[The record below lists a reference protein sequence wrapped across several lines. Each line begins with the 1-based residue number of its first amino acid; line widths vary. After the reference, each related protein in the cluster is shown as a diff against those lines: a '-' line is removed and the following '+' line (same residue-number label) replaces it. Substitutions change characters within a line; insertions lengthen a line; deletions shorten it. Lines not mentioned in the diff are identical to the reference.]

1 VRRSPRWLAEQSRGR
16 VWLLL
21 WPAAAVVGLTA
32 EWRLYG
38 WADPG
43 DWAPDLLAGWTLI
56 ACGLAGW
63 SRRPQSRSGALLAAA
78 GFAWFAPNY
87 ASIGVTAV
95 AWISAH
101 ALYLY
106 QGPLVQLV
114 LTYPRGRPVRRLDRA
129 AVIAGYAAA
138 VITPVWAGETATIV
152 LACLLVAVAVR
163 GYVRAAGRERRM
175 RLAALQATAVLAAV
189 LAAIALVRLA
199 APGQAAAAATL
210 HAYQAA
216 LCGLSLGLL
225 IGLLRGSWERAE
237 VADLVVEL
245 GETRSGTLRDEL
257 ARALG
262 DPSLQVGYWVPESA
276 GFVDF
281 EGRPLRVP
289 DPGSG
294 RSMTMVERDGQPL
307 AVLVHDPAV
316 LGDPGLVEAVS
327 SAARLAAANARLQAE
342 VRARLAEIG
351 ASRRRLLEAGD
362 EERGRLER
370 RLRDG
375 ALRRLD
381 VVAETLR
388 RARRPAPAGGAAER
402 LARAEIQLARTQEE
416 LRRLARGLHPGELSE
431 RGLAAALASL
441 ARDVPL
447 PVKLAVSVT
456 GESPAAAACAYFVCS
471 EALANVAKYA
481 AASKVAVS
489 VRSDPGGIRVEVEDD
504 GAGGADPGRGTGL
517 RGLADRV
524 ETLGGTLTVESPP
537 GRGTR
542 LVAVIPHEPGTA

>member
-1 VRRSPRWLAEQSRGR
+1 
-16 VWLLL
+16 VWLL
-21 WPAAAVVGLTA
+21 WPAAAVVGITA

-43 DWAPDLLAGWTLI
+43 DWASDLLTGWTMI
-56 ACGLAGW
+56 ACGLVGW
-63 SRRPQSRSGALLAAA
+63 WRRPQSRSGALLAAT
-78 GFAWFAPNY
+78 GFAWFAPNF
-87 ASIGVTAV
+87 AATGVTAL
-95 AWISAH
+95 AWLSAH

-106 QGPLVQLV
+106 RGPLVQLV
-114 LTYPRGRPVRRLDRA
+114 LTYPRGRLVRRLDRA
-129 AVIAGYAAA
+129 AVAAGYAVA
-138 VITPVWAGETATIV
+138 VITPVWGSKTATIV
-152 LACLLVAVAVR
+152 VACVLVAVAVR
-163 GYVRAAGRERRM
+163 GYVCAAGRERRR
-175 RLAALQATAVLAAV
+175 RLAALQATTLLAAV
-189 LAAIALVRLA
+189 LAAVALVRLTEPGPA
-199 APGQAAAAATL
+199 ANAATL
-210 HAYQAA
+210 HAYQVA
-216 LCGLSLGLL
+216 LCGLSVGLL
-225 IGLLRGSWERAE
+225 VGLLRGSWERAE

-276 GFVDF
+276 GFVDS

-289 DPGSG
+289 DPGSE

-316 LGDPGLVEAVS
+316 LGDPGLVEAVA
-327 SAARLAAANARLQAE
+327 SAARLAAANARLRAE

-375 ALRRLD
+375 ALRRLGE
-381 VVAETLR
+381 VAQTLR
-388 RARRPAPAGGAAER
+388 AARRPAAGGAGER
-402 LARAEIQLARTQEE
+402 LARAETQLARTQEE
-416 LRRLARGLHPGELSE
+416 LRRLGRGIHPRELSE
-431 RGLAAALASL
+431 RGLAAALAAL

-456 GESPAAAACAYFVCS
+456 GESPAAAACAYFVCA

-481 AASKVAVS
+481 AASHVAVS
-489 VRSDPGGIRVEVEDD
+489 VRSGTGGIRVEVEDD
-504 GAGGADPGRGTGL
+504 GAGGAGPGRGTGL

-524 ETLGGTLTVESPP
+524 ETLGGTLTVDSPP

-542 LVAVIPHEPGTA
+542 LAAVIPHGAGAA

>member
-1 VRRSPRWLAEQSRGR
+1 

-21 WPAAAVVGLTA
+21 WPAAVVVGITA

-38 WADPG
+38 WADPR
-43 DWAPDLLAGWTLI
+43 DWVPDLLTGWTLI
-56 ACGLAGW
+56 ASGLAGW
-63 SRRPQSRSGALLAAA
+63 SRRPQSRSGALLVAT
-78 GFAWFAPNY
+78 GFAWFAPNF
-87 ASIGVTAV
+87 AATGVTALG
-95 AWISAH
+95 WLSAH
-101 ALYLY
+101 ALYLHR
-106 QGPLVQLV
+106 GPLVHLV
-114 LTYPRGRPVRRLDRA
+114 LTYPRGRLVRRLDVT
-129 AVIAGYAAA
+129 AVAVGYAAA
-138 VITPVWAGETATIV
+138 AVTPVWGSETATIV
-152 LACLLVAVAVR
+152 LAALLVAVAIR
-163 GYVRAAGRERRM
+163 GYARAAGRERRI
-175 RLAALQATAVLAAV
+175 RLAALQATTLLAAV

-199 APGQAAAAATL
+199 APGQAADAATL

-225 IGLLRGSWERAE
+225 VGLFRGSWERAE

-276 GFVDF
+276 GFVDS

-289 DPGSG
+289 DPGSE

-307 AVLVHDPAV
+307 AVLVHDAAV

-351 ASRRRLLEAGD
+351 ASRRRILEAGD

-381 VVAETLR
+381 EVAETLR
-388 RARRPAPAGGAAER
+388 QARSPAAAGNAAER
-402 LARAEIQLARTQEE
+402 LAKAETQLARTQEE
-416 LRRLARGLHPGELSE
+416 LRRLARGLHSGGFSE

-441 ARDVPL
+441 AKDVPL

-456 GESPAAAACAYFVCS
+456 GESPGAAACAYFVCS

-481 AASKVAVS
+481 SASNVAVS
-489 VRSDPGGIRVEVEDD
+489 VRSGTEGIRVEVEDD
-504 GAGGADPGRGTGL
+504 GIGGADPGRGTGL

-542 LVAVIPHEPGTA
+542 LVAVIPHGAGTA

>member
-1 VRRSPRWLAEQSRGR
+1 VRRSPRWLAEPSRGR

-43 DWAPDLLAGWTLI
+43 DWVPDLLTGWTMI
-56 ACGLAGW
+56 GCGLVGW
-63 SRRPQSRSGALLAAA
+63 WRRPQSRSGALLVAT
-78 GFAWFAPNY
+78 GFAWFAPNF
-87 ASIGVTAV
+87 AMTGVA
-95 AWISAH
+95 ALGWLSAH
-101 ALYLY
+101 ALYLHR
-106 QGPLVQLV
+106 GPLVHLV
-114 LTYPRGRPVRRLDRA
+114 LTYPRGRLVRRLDVT
-129 AVIAGYAAA
+129 AVAVGYAAA
-138 VITPVWAGETATIV
+138 AVTPVWGSETATIV
-152 LACLLVAVAVR
+152 LAALLVAVAIR
-163 GYVRAAGRERRM
+163 GYARAAGRERRM
-175 RLAALQATAVLAAV
+175 RLAALQATAVLSAV
-189 LAAIALVRLA
+189 LAAVALVRLA
-199 APGQAAAAATL
+199 APGQAADAATL
-210 HAYQAA
+210 HVYQAA

-225 IGLLRGSWERAE
+225 VGVLRGSWERAE

-276 GFVDF
+276 GFVDS

-289 DPGSG
+289 APGSE

-316 LGDPGLVEAVS
+316 LGDPGLVEAVA
-327 SAARLAAANARLQAE
+327 SAAKLAAANARLQAE
-342 VRARLAEIG
+342 VRARLAEIS
-351 ASRRRLLEAGD
+351 ASRRRILEAGD
-362 EERGRLER
+362 EERSRLER

-375 ALRRLD
+375 ALRRLGE
-381 VVAETLR
+381 VAQTLR
-388 RARRPAPAGGAAER
+388 AARRPAAGGAGER

-416 LRRLARGLHPGELSE
+416 LRRLARGIHPRELSE

-456 GESPAAAACAYFVCS
+456 GESPGAAACAYFVCS

-481 AASKVAVS
+481 AASNVAVS

-504 GAGGADPGRGTGL
+504 GVGGADPGRGTGL

-524 ETLGGTLTVESPP
+524 ETLGGTLTVDSPP

-542 LVAVIPHEPGTA
+542 LVAVIPRGAGTA

>member
-1 VRRSPRWLAEQSRGR
+1 MRRWPRWLAEPFPRQM
-16 VWLLL
+16 WLLL
-21 WPAAAVVGLTA
+21 WPAAAVVGVTA

-38 WADPG
+38 WADPRN
-43 DWAPDLLAGWTLI
+43 WAPDLLTGWTLI

-63 SRRPQSRSGALLAAA
+63 SRRPQSRSGALLVAT
-78 GFAWFAPNY
+78 GFAWFAPNF
-87 ASIGVTAV
+87 AATGVTALG
-95 AWISAH
+95 WLSAH

-106 QGPLVQLV
+106 RGPLVHLV
-114 LTYPRGRPVRRLDRA
+114 LTYPPGRLVRRLDRV
-129 AVIAGYAAA
+129 AVAVGYAVA
-138 VITPVWAGETATIV
+138 VITPAWGSKTATIV
-152 LACLLVAVAVR
+152 LAALLVAVAVR

-175 RLAALQATAVLAAV
+175 RLAALWATAVLAAV
-189 LAAIALVRLA
+189 LAAVALVRLT
-199 APGQAAAAATL
+199 APGQAALAATL

-216 LCGLSLGLL
+216 LCGLSVGLL
-225 IGLLRGSWERAE
+225 VGLFRGSWERAD

-245 GETRSGTLRDEL
+245 GATRSGTLRDEL

-262 DPSLQVGYWVPESA
+262 DPSLQVGYWVARSA
-276 GFVDF
+276 GFVDS
-281 EGRPLRVP
+281 EGRPVRVP

-327 SAARLAAANARLQAE
+327 SAARLAAANVRLQAE

-351 ASRRRLLEAGD
+351 ASRRRILEAGD

-370 RLRDG
+370 RLREG

-381 VVAETLR
+381 EVAETLR
-388 RARRPAPAGGAAER
+388 RARRPAAGGADER

-416 LRRLARGLHPGELSE
+416 LRRLARGIHPRELSE

-441 ARDVPL
+441 AGDVPL
-447 PVKLAVSVT
+447 PVELAVSAA
-456 GESPAAAACAYFVCS
+456 GDSPAAAACAYFVCA
-471 EALANVAKYA
+471 EALVNVAKYA
-481 AASKVAVS
+481 AASHVAVS
-489 VRSDPGGIRVEVEDD
+489 VRSDPGGTTVEVEDD
-504 GAGGADPGRGTGL
+504 GVGGADPGRGTGL

-524 ETLGGTLTVESPP
+524 EALGGTLTVDSPP

-542 LVAVIPHEPGTA
+542 LVAVIPHGAGPA

>member
-1 VRRSPRWLAEQSRGR
+1 

-38 WADPG
+38 WADPR
-43 DWAPDLLAGWTLI
+43 DWVPDLLTGWTMI

-63 SRRPQSRSGALLAAA
+63 SRRPQSRAGALLAAA
-78 GFAWFAPNY
+78 GFAWFAPNF
-87 ASIGVTAV
+87 AATGVTAL
-95 AWISAH
+95 AWLSAH
-101 ALYLY
+101 ALYLHR
-106 QGPLVQLV
+106 GPLVQLV
-114 LTYPRGRPVRRLDRA
+114 LTYPTGRAARRLDRA
-129 AVIAGYAAA
+129 AVAAGYAAA
-138 VITPVWAGETATIV
+138 VITPVWADQTATVV

-163 GYVRAAGRERRM
+163 GYVCAAGRERRM
-175 RLAALQATAVLAAV
+175 RLAALQATAVVAAV
-189 LAAIALVRLA
+189 LLAVALVRLA
-199 APGQAAAAATL
+199 APGQAAGAATL
-210 HAYQAA
+210 HVYQAA

-225 IGLLRGSWERAE
+225 AGLLRGAWDRAE

-245 GETRSGTLRDEL
+245 GETRSGTLRDQL

-262 DPSLQVGYWVPESA
+262 DPSLRVGYWVPESA
-276 GFVDF
+276 GFVDSD
-281 EGRPLRVP
+281 GRPLRVP
-289 DPGSG
+289 GPGSE
-294 RSMTMVERDGQPL
+294 RSMTMVERDGQPT

-316 LGDPGLVEAVS
+316 LGDPGLVEAVA

-351 ASRRRLLEAGD
+351 ASRRRILEAGD

-375 ALRRLD
+375 ALRKLD
-381 VVAETLR
+381 EVAETLDQ
-388 RARRPAPAGGAAER
+388 ARSSTAGGNAAER
-402 LARAEIQLARTQEE
+402 VAKAETQLARTQEE
-416 LRRLARGLHPGELSE
+416 LRRLARGIHPRELSE

-447 PVKLAVSVT
+447 PVKLAVSAA
-456 GESPAAAACAYFVCS
+456 GESPGAAACAYFVCS

-489 VRSDPGGIRVEVEDD
+489 VRSDPGAIRVEIEDD
-504 GAGGADPGRGTGL
+504 GVGGADPGRGTGL

-524 ETLGGTLTVESPP
+524 ETLGGTLTVDSPP

-542 LVAVIPHEPGTA
+542 VVAVIPHGASAA

>member
-1 VRRSPRWLAEQSRGR
+1 V
-16 VWLLL
+16 
-21 WPAAAVVGLTA
+21 
-32 EWRLYG
+32 
-38 WADPG
+38 
-43 DWAPDLLAGWTLI
+43 PDLLAGWAMI

-63 SRRPQSRSGALLAAA
+63 SRRPQSRSGALLVAA
-78 GFAWFAPNY
+78 GFAWFAPNF
-87 ASIGVTAV
+87 AATGVTALG
-95 AWISAH
+95 WLSAH
-101 ALYLY
+101 ALYLHR
-106 QGPLVQLV
+106 GPLVHLV
-114 LTYPRGRPVRRLDRA
+114 LTYPRGRLVRRLDVT
-129 AVIAGYAAA
+129 AVAVGYAAA
-138 VITPVWAGETATIV
+138 AVTPVWGSETATIV
-152 LACLLVAVAVR
+152 LAALLVAVAIR
-163 GYVRAAGRERRM
+163 GYARAAGRQRRR
-175 RLAALQATAVLAAV
+175 RLAALQATTLLAAV

-199 APGQAAAAATL
+199 APGQAADAATL

-225 IGLLRGSWERAE
+225 VGLFRGSWERAE

-276 GFVDF
+276 GFVDS

-289 DPGSG
+289 DPGSE

-307 AVLVHDPAV
+307 AVLVHDPVV

-351 ASRRRLLEAGD
+351 ASRRRILEAGD

-370 RLRDG
+370 RLREG
-375 ALRRLD
+375 ALRRLEE
-381 VVAETLR
+381 VAQTLR
-388 RARRPAPAGGAAER
+388 QARSPAAAGNAAER
-402 LARAEIQLARTQEE
+402 LAKAETQLARTQEE
-416 LRRLARGLHPGELSE
+416 LRRLARGLHSGEFSE

-441 ARDVPL
+441 AKDVPL

-456 GESPAAAACAYFVCS
+456 GESPGAAACAYFVCS

-481 AASKVAVS
+481 SASHVAVS
-489 VRSDPGGIRVEVEDD
+489 VRSGTEGIRVEVEDD
-504 GAGGADPGRGTGL
+504 GIGGADPGRGTGL

-542 LVAVIPHEPGTA
+542 LVAVIPHGAGTA